1 MDTMVGIPSSAD
13 IAKMVPGVPSELG
26 LTLDGDMWRPGQTY
40 LIAHALEAFL
50 IKGRKFWLLNGATGS
65 GKSVVAAAIGRI
77 LGGRSLFLTHT
88 KQLQAQYLKTLNG
101 AMTVTGKNNHRC
113 LRSPFKGATA
123 EDCDD
128 CLYVLPSDDKWCS
141 YQSQLLAASVSDEIV
156 LNYAYAT
163 RILRTNH
170 INALHGGTECP
181 GCNPFRQRDLL
192 VCDEGDLT
200 ENAVVS
206 TAGVEIYRRS
216 YDAEMGYPLPS
227 STLVRDWTEW
237 ATTVLPS
244 LTNKLVGAVAAQ
256 EASPS
261 EEGLSRIR
269 RLRGLTSSVK
279 QIKGM
284 DAEDTDRVVSQDR
297 SSVTIRPL
305 WGWADSFPL
314 LFRHIE
320 RVILMSATLGDPKVL
335 TKKLGIA
342 AEDYVYI
349 SSDSPFPVENRPIY
363 RWPVVKVSAR
373 TPDDEMLRL
382 VSAADYVIQNY
393 PDKKGIIHTA
403 SHKLANYFA
412 EHSEH
417 KERLTTHGTRD
428 RIAALESFR
437 DSPEARVL
445 VTASF
450 TTGLDLPG
458 IIGFQVILKVAFG
471 NLADNVTRWRKEWG
485 SDGDRFGSKNYAA
498 EAMNTVVQAVGRGVR
513 TEEDVCH
520 TYILDG
526 NFNHLVRSAY
536 SPKSFRDA
544 LQWLEKGG

>member
-1 MDTMVGIPSSAD
+1 MDTVVRDPSGINV
-13 IAKMVPGVPSELG
+13 AKMVPGKPSDLG
-26 LTLDGDMWRPGQTY
+26 LKLDGDKWRAGQTF

-50 IKGRKFWLLNGATGS
+50 IKGVRFWLLNGATGS
-65 GKSVVAAAIGRI
+65 GKSVVAAAIGSI
-77 LGGRSLFLTHT
+77 LQGKSLFLTHT
-88 KQLQAQYLKTLNG
+88 KQLQEQYLKTLDG
-101 AMTVTGKNNHRC
+101 AVTVTGKNNHAC
-113 LRSPFKGATA
+113 LKSPFKGATA

-128 CLYVLPSDDKWCS
+128 CIYTLPRDDKWCS
-141 YQSQLLAASVSDEIV
+141 YQSQILAASLSDEVV

-163 RILRTNH
+163 RILKTGH
-170 INALHGGTECP
+170 MSALHGGTECS
-181 GCNPFRQRDLL
+181 GCNPFRDRSLL

-216 YDAEMGYPLPS
+216 YEAEMGEKLLA
-227 STLVRDWTEW
+227 STLVRDWVAW
-237 ATTVLPS
+237 AKDRLPMLTS
-244 LTNKLVGAVAAQ
+244 LLGTAVETQ

-261 EEGLSRIR
+261 EDGLSRIR
-269 RLRGLTSSVK
+269 RLRSLSTSVQ
-279 QIKGM
+279 QITRM
-284 DAEDTDRVVSQDR
+284 DADDTDRVVAQDNL
-297 SSVTIRPL
+297 SVTIRPL

-314 LFRHIE
+314 LFKHISM
-320 RVILMSATLGDPKVL
+320 VILMSATLGDPAVL
-335 TKKLGIA
+335 TKKLGIK
-342 AEDYVYI
+342 EKDYIYI

-373 TPDDEMLRL
+373 TSDEDMLRL
-382 VSAADYVIQNY
+382 VSAADYVIANY
-393 PDKKGIIHTA
+393 PNQKGIIHTA
-403 SHKLANYFA
+403 SHKLAKYFA

-428 RIAALESFR
+428 RIDALEKFR

-485 SDGDRFGSKNYAA
+485 DDGDRFGSKNYAA

-513 TEEDVCH
+513 QESDVCH
-520 TYILDG
+520 TYILDT
-526 NFNHLVRSAY
+526 NFNHLLRSAY

-544 LQWLEKGG
+544 LQWLERGG